1 MATTHAQECS
11 TPDWLL
17 SRLAGAVAAHV
28 VSVALTFAACLS
40 RITGYTRKTFRPP
53 RDRWEAVKSSASV
66 CIVFRLAVSLSVSI
80 GHREQQSRAEQSTAE
95 QSRAE
100 QAGDALCVDR
110 AIRMH

>member
-1 MATTHAQECS
+1 MATTHAQEYS

-17 SRLAGAVAAHV
+17 PRLAGAVAARV

-66 CIVFRLAVSLSVSI
+66 CIVFRLAVSQSVSI
-80 GHREQQSRAEQSTAE
+80 GHREQSE